1 MKAKSRVFG
10 LTLWLIALFGMQE
23 ALMAPGLFGEANAQ
37 AVDLPRVERGTDGSF
52 ADLMYERRSVRRYA
66 SGELDMEQISQ
77 ILFAAQGV
85 TRQKRFRT
93 VPSAGALYPLEVY
106 LVAGKVQGLEAGV
119 YKYEPHGHRL
129 LPVSLGDKRRELAQ
143 ESYSQMW
150 IAQAQAVLVVCA
162 VYERVTGKYGS
173 RGERYVHIEAG
184 CAAQNVSLAGYSLG
198 LGSTVVGAFSDRGV
212 QKVIGAQNKEEP
224 LIVMPVGRLKETE
237 RISQNLDAT
246 KSSRE

>member
-10 LTLWLIALFGMQE
+10 LTLLLLALFGMQE
-23 ALMAPGLFGEANAQ
+23 GVMAPSLHGRTNQEV
-37 AVDLPRVERGTDGSF
+37 VDLPQVERGTDGSF
-52 ADLMYERRSVRRYA
+52 SDLMYERRSVRRYA

-106 LVAGKVQGLEAGV
+106 LVAGKVQGLGAGV
-119 YKYEPHGHRL
+119 YKYEPHGHEL
-129 LPVSLGDKRRELAQ
+129 LPVSSGDKRRELAQ
-143 ESYSQMW
+143 ESYNQMW
-150 IAQAQAVLVVCA
+150 IAQAQAVLVICA

-184 CAAQNVSLAGYSLG
+184 CAAQNVSLAGYNLG

-212 QKVIGAQNKEEP
+212 QGVIGTKNKEEP
-224 LIVMPVGRLKETE
+224 LIVMPVGRLDESESTW
-237 RISQNLDAT
+237 
-246 KSSRE
+246 